1 MYMLSPTDN
10 YLDEYHINAVTGH
23 LHLNSKKKDVVE
35 NDNYC
40 IENFLLENS
49 TIEVRNCLSF
59 KLTLRTL
66 IPSISFSVENLH
78 LLPKGSFGHKPAH
91 GVSLFFLSRSK
102 AKTRSSAG
110 TAFSC

>member
-59 KLTLRTL
+59 KFTLTKV
-66 IPSISFSVENLH
+66 IPSISFPVENIH
-78 LLPKGSFGHKPAH
+78 LLPQGFLGLIPAH
-91 GVSLFFLSRSK
+91 GVSLFVYSMS
-102 AKTRSSAG
+102 
-110 TAFSC
+110 